1 MRWKMGA
8 EAVLN
13 SQSGFAGEVGRLGVM
28 DLTGNQEEKGIDTD

>member
-13 SQSGFAGEVGRLGVM
+13 SQSGFAGEVERLGVM
-28 DLTGNQEEKGIDTD
+28 DLTGNQEEKGIGAD